1 METLHFGDLIHAQA
15 RKYGDKIALNHR
27 KNIQD
32 DWTGISWKSFSEQ
45 VCSIAKALLELG
57 VNEGD
62 RVGQFSNNMAE
73 NLIVDYALFSNRA
86 VVVPMYATSTASQV
100 EFIINDS
107 EIAILFVGDQQQY
120 EIAMSVLSHSHYL
133 KNLIVFD
140 DTVELVGENSMYFHD
155 LLVQGDKSNRHFE
168 VQSRRNEAHDT
179 DLACILYTSGT
190 TGNPKGVM
198 LPHSCLNE
206 AVRIHAIRIPEMTD
220 KDTSIAFLPLSHV
233 FERMWCYL
241 CVAQG
246 VLIYINLRPI
256 EITDAIKQV
265 RPTMMCAV
273 PRFWEK
279 VYAAVQDNIS
289 KMPPFKQ
296 GMVSWALAIGKKYN
310 IDYLRLGKT
319 PSLGL
324 RLRYLIADKLIYSK
338 VKKTIGIENA
348 VLFPVAGA
356 KLSDEINIFLRSM
369 GVPITYGYGL
379 TESTAS
385 VSFFDRTGYE
395 FGTVGKIIP
404 DLEVKIG
411 ADNEILLKGKTIF
424 PGYYRNPEANT
435 AAFTEDGFFKTGDA
449 GYIRG
454 NSIILTDRIKD
465 LFKTSYGKYIAPQEI
480 ETRLIL
486 DKYIDQVAVIGDE
499 RPYVSAII
507 APSLPDLES
516 YAAKFNIEYKDAD
529 DLLANPKIYEYMAQR
544 ILRMQAG
551 MANYEL
557 IKKFTLISKP
567 FSIQTGELT
576 NTLKLKRTV
585 ILQRYKVLIDEMYA
599 V

>member
-1 METLHFGDLIHAQA
+1 METLHFAELIHAQA
-15 RKYGDKIALNHR
+15 KKYGGKVALNHR
-27 KNIQD
+27 ENLTDEWSRIT
-32 DWTGISWKSFSEQ
+32 WTSFSEQ
-45 VCSIAKALLELG
+45 VMAISKALYELG

-73 NLIVDYALFSNRA
+73 NLIVDYGLFSNRA
-86 VVVPMYATSTASQV
+86 TVVPMYATSTAPQV
-100 EFIINDS
+100 EFIVNDS
-107 EIAILFVGDQQQY
+107 EIAILFVGDQLQY
-120 EIAMSVLSHSHYL
+120 DIAVEVREQSRFL
-133 KNLIVFD
+133 KKIIVFD
-140 DTVELVGENSMYFHD
+140 RKVALKEDGSMYFD
-155 LLVQGDKSNRHFE
+155 ELLRQGKASNRHFE
-168 VQSRRNEAHDT
+168 VQNRMQEAVDA

-198 LPHSCLNE
+198 MPHSCLNE
-206 AVRIHAIRIPEMTD
+206 AVRVHAVRIPEINEHQ
-220 KDTSIAFLPLSHV
+220 TSIAFLPLSHV

-241 CVAQG
+241 CIARG
-246 VLIYINLRPI
+246 VEIYINLRPI

-279 VYAAVQDNIS
+279 VYAAVQDSIS
-289 KMPPFKQ
+289 KMSPFKQ
-296 GMVSWALAIGKKYN
+296 GIVTWALATGKKYN
-310 IDYLRLGKT
+310 IDYLRLGKV
-319 PSLGL
+319 PPAALKL
-324 RLRYLIADKLIYSK
+324 KYFIADKLIYSK
-338 VKKTIGIENA
+338 VKKTIGIEQS

-369 GVPITYGYGL
+369 GIPIVYGYGL
-379 TESTAS
+379 TETTAS
-385 VSFFDRTGYE
+385 VSFFDHTGYE

-411 ADNEILLKGKTIF
+411 ADNEIMVKGKTVF
-424 PGYYRNPEANT
+424 PGYYKNPEANE

-454 NSIILTDRIKD
+454 ESIILTDRIKD

-486 DKYIDQVAVIGDE
+486 DKCIEQVAVIGDE
-499 RPYVSAII
+499 KPYVTAII
-507 APSLPDLES
+507 APSIPDLEL
-516 YAAKFNIEYKDAD
+516 YAEKNNIKYSDVEALLSHPEIYK
-529 DLLANPKIYEYMAQR
+529 YMEQR

-551 MANYEL
+551 MANHEL
-557 IKKFTLISKP
+557 IKKFALITKP
-567 FSIQTGELT
+567 FSIQGGELT
-576 NTLKLKRTV
+576 NTLKLKRAV
-585 ILQRYKVLIDEMYA
+585 ILQRYKVQIDEMY

>member
-15 RKYGDKIALNHR
+15 RKYGDKVALNHR

-32 DWTGISWKSFSEQ
+32 DWTGISWSSFSEQ
-45 VCSIAKALLELG
+45 VSSISKALLELG

-73 NLIVDYALFSNRA
+73 NLIVDYALFANRA
-86 VVVPMYATSTASQV
+86 VVVPMYATSTAPQI

-120 EIAMSVLSHSHYL
+120 EIALSVLSHSHFL
-133 KNLIVFD
+133 KKLIVFD
-140 DTVELVGENSMYFHD
+140 DSVELSGDNSMYFDD
-155 LLVQGDKSNRHFE
+155 LLAQGEKSNRHFE
-168 VQSRRNEAHDT
+168 VQNRRNEAIET

-206 AVRIHAIRIPEMTD
+206 AVRIHGIRIPTMSD
-220 KDTSIAFLPLSHV
+220 QDTSIAFLPLSHV

-241 CVAQG
+241 CLANG
-246 VLIYINLRPI
+246 VLVYINLRPI
-256 EITDAIKQV
+256 EISEALKQV

-279 VYAAVQDNIS
+279 VYAAVQDNIA
-289 KMPPFKQ
+289 KMPPMKQ
-296 GMVSWALAIGKKYN
+296 GIVSWALATGKKYN

-319 PSLGL
+319 PPLGL
-324 RLRYLIADKLIYSK
+324 KLRYFIADKLIYSK
-338 VKKTIGIENA
+338 VKNTIGIDNA
-348 VLFPVAGA
+348 VLLPVAGA

-369 GVPITYGYGL
+369 GVPIVYGYGL

-385 VSFFDRTGYE
+385 VSFFDYTGYE

-424 PGYYRNPEANT
+424 PGYYRSPEANA

-516 YAAKFNIEYKDAD
+516 YAAKFNIAYTDAD
-529 DLLANPKIYEYMAQR
+529 DLLSNPKIYEYMAQR